1 MLTMQAASLSHPRDT
16 ALIAEIPPK
25 PAIPRFFT
33 PRVAAAWLRPNR
45 TRALH
50 KRESVFGTAFAFPAH
65 VGNLTR
71 QEASSQDFGIAEV
84 LDSFSLMKEA

>member
-50 KRESVFGTAFAFPAH
+50 KRESVFGTAFAF
-65 VGNLTR
+65 
-71 QEASSQDFGIAEV
+71 SQTTAEI
-84 LDSFSLMKEA
+84 

>member
-33 PRVAAAWLRPNR
+33 LRVAAAWLRPNR

-50 KRESVFGTAFAFPAH
+50 KRESVFGTAFASPIDS
-65 VGNLTR
+65 GNLTQ
-71 QEASSQDFGIAEV
+71 QEAASQDFGIAEV